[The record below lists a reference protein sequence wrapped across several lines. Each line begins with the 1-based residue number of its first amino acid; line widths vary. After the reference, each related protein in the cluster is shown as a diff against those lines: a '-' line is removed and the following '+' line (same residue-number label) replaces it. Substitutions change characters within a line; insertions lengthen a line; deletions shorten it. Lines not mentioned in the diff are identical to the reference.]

1 MIGEN
6 ILKIGMIG
14 CGLIGVRHVDAIQA
28 SGGICCT
35 GVLATGNESS
45 KKFCKERRLEYF
57 TDQNHFFIK
66 EFDGIII
73 ASPNELHLSHLALC
87 AYYDTPVLL
96 EKPVIT

>member
-1 MIGEN
+1 
-6 ILKIGMIG
+6 MIG
-14 CGLIGVRHVDAIQA
+14 CGLIGVRHVDAILA
-28 SGGICCT
+28 SEGTCCKR
-35 GVLATGNESS
+35 VLATGNESS

-57 TDQNHFFIK
+57 TDQNHFFSK

-73 ASPNELHLSHLALC
+73 ASPNELHLSHLALR